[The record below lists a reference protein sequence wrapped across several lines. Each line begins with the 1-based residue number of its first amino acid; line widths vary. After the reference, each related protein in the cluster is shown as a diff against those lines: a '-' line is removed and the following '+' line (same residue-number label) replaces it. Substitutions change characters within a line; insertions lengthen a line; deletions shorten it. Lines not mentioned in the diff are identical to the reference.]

1 MSYPQQPG
9 NWSDPSWPGQQ
20 PYADPQSAP
29 PASPVGYPAGGYSGY
44 GYGTPGPAA
53 PPTNGLAIAAMI
65 CSLVGFATCITA
77 PVGAVLGH
85 VARKQIRERGEAG
98 DGMALTGIIVGWILT
113 VLFIAL
119 IIFYVVAI
127 VWAVSNADNDPSPYS
142 TY

>member
-9 NWSDPSWPGQQ
+9 NWSDPSWPGQQQ

-29 PASPVGYPAGGYSGY
+29 PASPVGYPAAGYGGY
-44 GYGTPGPAA
+44 GYGAPAA
-53 PPTNGLAIAAMI
+53 PPTNSLAMAAMI

-77 PVGAVLGH
+77 PIGAILGH
-85 VARKQIRERGEAG
+85 VARKQIRERGEGG

-113 VLFIAL
+113 ALFVAL
-119 IIFYVVAI
+119 IIFYVVVV
-127 VWAVSNADNDPSPYS
+127 VWAVSNADTDPSPYS